1 MGFLAA
7 LFMVTVA
14 VGTGSGLDALSG
26 EIGRSLLYDYRYNQA
41 VENLGFSSS
50 GSSDSNVSLGSI
62 TTASLIPKDTMD
74 GMKRKTLLDEDD
86 ENSSLSC
93 GGATVCGGILTCANT
108 CSSTCGDTCD
118 GTCDDNCTDTC
129 GSTCRDTC
137 RDTFPLAFADTCA
150 STFGFKCS
158 PIPAPILV
166 APVIAVPLAKT
177 YAAPSPAE
185 QNALISYD
193 VMAKHPAYV
202 YYNGISLPWT
212 SFSPQFRGDALLTW
226 IEMADNSWDVIAMA
240 PQGTWVRELVYVP
253 RAGDLTVSKI
263 YTGNTLNTYYSS
275 AMPGYKYIWRY
286 VDKKGAY
293 TTVFSVGE
301 AAGNTVALYVQ

>member
-1 MGFLAA
+1 
-7 LFMVTVA
+7 MVTVA
-14 VGTGSGLDALSG
+14 VGTGSGLDALSS
-26 EIGRSLLYDYRYNQA
+26 EIGRSLLYDYRYNPA
-41 VENLGFSSS
+41 VENLGLSSS
-50 GSSDSNVSLGSI
+50 GPSDSKVSLGNI
-62 TTASLIPKDTMD
+62 TTASLIPKDTTD

-93 GGATVCGGILTCANT
+93 GGATACGGILTCANT
-108 CSSTCGDTCD
+108 CSSTCED
-118 GTCDDNCTDTC
+118 TCDDNCTDTC

-137 RDTFPLAFADTCA
+137 RDTCPLTFADNCA
-150 STFGFKCS
+150 STCGFKCS
-158 PIPAPILV
+158 PMPVPVPV

-193 VMAKHPAYV
+193 VMAKYPAYV

-226 IEMADNSWDVIAMA
+226 IEMADNGWDITALA

-253 RAGDLTVSKI
+253 RVGDLAVSKI

-275 AMPGYKYIWRY
+275 AMPGYKYIWLY
-286 VDKKGAY
+286 VDRKGAY
-293 TTVFSVGE
+293 TTVFSVGG